1 MIPGQK
7 LTETGHGQEGSSGGV
22 RDPGVPREK
31 QRGRESPGRAPHRQR
46 RSRETEKTMGSRVTS
61 ITDNYYFQH
70 YFNLANFGKYLIVA
84 IAGLAAVMAIMLYAA
99 RRQKQ
104 AAENYIRRNMAY
116 DRESYAHDP
125 GYRREVNERIRMRRS
140 QARKKGISIIES
152 FYELVFSSTSI
163 LFFLS
168 LYNIVDWHMPE
179 VWQLWNTYKDL
190 ILVVFLMFSVLLANF
205 LDRFLVRLP
214 HLSDEDKGSLR
225 LVSNIYIILI
235 MMYIKFIYDDANYD
249 SMIIYF
255 VSLSLGRF
263 IYFDFSWKDF
273 AGTVGGL
280 LSKLPVMGLL
290 LIYSAFMCWYGFKV
304 DFLLTS
310 NGVLVSTLIA
320 HLFMDLSI
328 FILEKTHLLA
338 RCPFRW

>member
-1 MIPGQK
+1 M
-7 LTETGHGQEGSSGGV
+7 
-22 RDPGVPREK
+22 
-31 QRGRESPGRAPHRQR
+31 A
-46 RSRETEKTMGSRVTS
+46 
-61 ITDNYYFQH
+61 DNYYLQH

-84 IAGLAAVMAIMLYAA
+84 IAGLAAVMAIMLFAA
-99 RRQKQ
+99 YRQRQ
-104 AAENYIRRNMAY
+104 AAEKSIREGMVY

-125 GYRREVNERIRMRRS
+125 SYRREVNDRIYRKRA
-140 QARKKGISIIES
+140 QARRQGISIIES

-163 LFFLS
+163 LLFLS

-190 ILVVFLMFSVLLANF
+190 ILVVFLMFSVMFANF
-205 LDRFLVRLP
+205 LDRFLVQLP

-273 AGTVGGL
+273 SRTMKGILA
-280 LSKLPVMGLL
+280 KLPVMSLL

-328 FILEKTHLLA
+328 FILEKTHFLRL
-338 RCPFRW
+338 FI